1 MVHRMV
7 RKLPPINSVKHYVQH
22 TNLAQAS
29 GTIANQIAVD
39 AVIAPA
45 VANTFSV
52 KEGSVIK
59 AVFVERWLMADVG
72 AGVSSQFTLT
82 IEKKRDPEPD
92 MTAAQSA
99 NLQAYPNK
107 KNILYTTQGI
117 LVGASQAVPVFRQWI
132 AIPKGKQ
139 RFGLDDQLMVNIAFV
154 NSGRSCGMETY
165 KEYT

>member
-82 IEKKRDPEPD
+82 IEKKRDLEPD
-92 MTAAQSA
+92 MTAA
-99 NLQAYPNK
+99 
-107 KNILYTTQGI
+107 
-117 LVGASQAVPVFRQWI
+117 
-132 AIPKGKQ
+132 
-139 RFGLDDQLMVNIAFV
+139 
-154 NSGRSCGMETY
+154 
-165 KEYT
+165 